1 MVLYGYRFTHL
12 RQIHTNSRVWLAE
25 KLLEEPALTTCAVA
39 EASQWTDAFAFRLLR
54 CVPPHRWF
62 WNPGMPQLSPSSSTE
77 SWKRFPL
84 GGTSSPARKG
94 KWKAWIVSLS
104 HEAALAWYHAC
115 VEMWHLWTCGIH
127 YVNDHAWKQI
137 EQNIRLRYC
146 DITKYSYLQ
155 VSIFISGN
163 LWSPCLPLG
172 VDDDHR
178 LVTLTSNTL
187 ERPQLDISLHDG
199 VRKLA
204 ANQTLGV
211 ENLKVARG
219 EQNDGKNGKKT
230 QQTSDSSS
238 LEARVLQKRKN
249 KTN

>member
-146 DITKYSYLQ
+146 DIKRYQKTL
-155 VSIFISGN
+155 VCISIWIYIHMWKSLVALPPPGRWR
-163 LWSPCLPLG
+163 WSSACHLDRQHTWKATAWYQPARWGPQTCG
-172 VDDDHR
+172 Q
-178 LVTLTSNTL
+178 SNAW
-187 ERPQLDISLHDG
+187 RRKPQS
-199 VRKLA
+199 R
-204 ANQTLGV
+204 
-211 ENLKVARG
+211 
-219 EQNDGKNGKKT
+219 
-230 QQTSDSSS
+230 
-238 LEARVLQKRKN
+238 
-249 KTN
+249 

>member
-146 DITKYSYLQ
+146 DIKRYQKDTSMHIHMNLYSYVEIFGRPASPWALTMIIGLSPWPATHLKGHSLISACTMGSANLRPIKRLASKTSKSLE
-155 VSIFISGN
+155 VS
-163 LWSPCLPLG
+163 
-172 VDDDHR
+172 R
-178 LVTLTSNTL
+178 MTAKT
-187 ERPQLDISLHDG
+187 
-199 VRKLA
+199 
-204 ANQTLGV
+204 
-211 ENLKVARG
+211 
-219 EQNDGKNGKKT
+219 GKKHNKR
-230 QQTSDSSS
+230 QIQ
-238 LEARVLQKRKN
+238 VL
-249 KTN
+249 